1 MICLLGGLLL
11 LVGCGKNETEAVAET
26 VETLQIEEPTKPVTE
41 EEENPVEEEPSAEV
55 DSYQTDPVPRDK
67 PKPVE
72 PQKAE
77 ITKTELH
84 CTLSISCATLLSNKE
99 LLDPDKVELVPS
111 DGWVL
116 QPVKVTFQEGENV
129 FQVLQRVCREQKI
142 HLEYMDT
149 PLYNSA
155 YIEGIHN
162 LYEFD
167 AGDLSGWMYRVNGWF
182 PNYGCSRYQ
191 LQDGDVIEWVYTC
204 DLGQDVG
211 GSNGARE

>member
-11 LVGCGKNETEAVAET
+11 LVGCGKNETEAVAESA
-26 VETLQIEEPTKPVTE
+26 EIQQLEEPTKPVTE

-55 DSYQTDPVPRDK
+55 DSYQTDPVPGDK

-77 ITKTELH
+77 ITETELH
-84 CTLSISCATLLSNKE
+84 CTLSISCETLLNNQE
-99 LLDPDKVELVPS
+99 LLDPEKMELIPA

-142 HLEYMDT
+142 HLEYMDA

-211 GSNGARE
+211 SNGARE